1 MEFLRGKWVCYSR
14 ILGDVFTLVILTC
27 VKHDALCVCVCVQ
40 VEVIQ
45 RLLTH
50 DHHSRPSAKD
60 LLQSHL
66 LPLKMEDEQLEEVL
80 SRTMQVSTS
89 VLETRFFCG
98 GFSLLNFTNVAI
110 REG

>member
-1 MEFLRGKWVCYSR
+1 M
-14 ILGDVFTLVILTC
+14 GDVFTLGYS
-27 VKHDALCVCVCVQ
+27 HDALCVVCVCVCVQ
-40 VEVIQ
+40 VEVI
-45 RLLTH
+45 RWLLTH

-89 VLETRFFCG
+89 VLETQDSF
-98 GFSLLNFTNVAI
+98 V
-110 REG
+110 EGLVC

>member
-1 MEFLRGKWVCYSR
+1 MYEAMIGSVNMA
-14 ILGDVFTLVILTC
+14 V
-27 VKHDALCVCVCVQ
+27 CVCVRVRVRVRVCVQ
-40 VEVIQ
+40 VEVI
-45 RLLTH
+45 RWLLTH
-50 DHHSRPSAKD
+50 DHHSRPTAKD

-98 GFSLLNFTNVAI
+98 GFSLLNVTNVAI